1 MRKIILLSTV
11 VLLALGLA
19 MASSTAAFEIIT
31 AEDIKQNT
39 VTTDMFIKL
48 ADNFIV
54 LYDASGSMADEFKDG
69 IQKLDAQL
77 RILQQQNIIL
87 PELGYNAGLY
97 KFTPFK
103 THYEMQTYDRMAFQR
118 AIDTLPDTKTAGSF
132 VGQPTP
138 LAEGI
143 AKLDPILA
151 KLTGK
156 TAIFIFTDG
165 TYTYNRVTKQRPL
178 DAAKALAAKH
188 NVCFY
193 LISSA
198 TTPKAKKYLDDMAAL
213 NECSRV
219 IPFEALYHNP
229 VWTVGALFLV
239 KSTVSVETV
248 TEKRV
253 MGAKVRDINFA
264 WDQKAIKPGDHEN
277 LKQVAEFLDRNPKSY
292 VVLAGFTDSTGDP
305 EYNLYLSRKRAESA
319 KNYILEKSRID
330 PDRVVLQWYGAKN
343 FIADNDTEEGRF
355 KNRRVEIAIGFQRD

>member
-1 MRKIILLSTV
+1 MRQTILTSIV
-11 VLLALGLA
+11 ALTAIALV
-19 MASSTAAFEIIT
+19 MATSAAAFEIIT
-31 AEDIKQNT
+31 EEDVKQNT
-39 VTTDMFIKL
+39 VPNDVFIRL

-69 IQKLDAQL
+69 IQKLDAEI
-77 RILQQQNIIL
+77 RILRQQNIIL

-97 KFTPFK
+97 MFTPFK
-103 THYEMQTYDRMAFQR
+103 TYHDVAVYDRMEFQR
-118 AIDTLPDTKTAGSF
+118 AIDQLPTTETAGSF
-132 VGQPTP
+132 KGQPTP

-143 AKLDPILA
+143 TKLDPILA
-151 KLTGK
+151 NLSGK

-165 TYTYNRVTKQRPL
+165 TYTFNRVTKQRPL
-178 DAAKALAAKH
+178 EAAKALAAKY

-198 TTPKAKKYLDDMAAL
+198 TTPKAKQYLDDMAAI

-219 IPFEALYHNP
+219 IPFDALYDNP
-229 VWTVGALFLV
+229 VWTLGTLYVV

-248 TEKRV
+248 TDKKV
-253 MGAKVRDINFA
+253 MGVKVRDINFA

-277 LKQVAEFLDRNPKSY
+277 LKQVAEFLIRNPKAY

-305 EYNLYLSRKRAESA
+305 EYNLKLSRMRAESA
-319 KNYILEKSRID
+319 KNYLLEETRID
-330 PDRVVLQWYGAKN
+330 QDRVIVHWYGATN

-355 KNRRVEIAIGFQRD
+355 KNRRVEIAIGFQK

>member
-1 MRKIILLSTV
+1 MPKRIYSSS
-11 VLLALGLA
+11 LALFAAVLMLA
-19 MASSTAAFEIIT
+19 SPASAFEIIT
-31 AEDIKQNT
+31 EEDIQQKT
-39 VTTDMFIKL
+39 ITEDMFIKL

-69 IQKLDAQL
+69 IQKLDAQR
-77 RILQQQNIIL
+77 RIMLQQNIIL

-118 AIDTLPDTKTAGSF
+118 AIDTLPNTKTAGSF

-188 NVCFY
+188 DVCFY

-198 TTPKAKKYLDDMAAL
+198 TTPKAEKYLEDMAAL